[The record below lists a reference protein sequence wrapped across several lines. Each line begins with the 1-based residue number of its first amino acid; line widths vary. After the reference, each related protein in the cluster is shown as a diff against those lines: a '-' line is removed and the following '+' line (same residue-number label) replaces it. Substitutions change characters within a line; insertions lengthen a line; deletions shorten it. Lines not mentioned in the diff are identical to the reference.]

1 MIDTAIHFQNVE
13 KKFGRKKVLRS
24 LNMNV
29 PAGSVYALLGCNGVG
44 KSTSVKMMVGQLEP
58 NAGEIRIM
66 GRDPV
71 RDAVALRR
79 ETGYVAENQRLF
91 NELTL
96 EEYCSFLKKFYP
108 DWNDELCSSILR
120 RFKLPADGKLGSFS
134 RGMYS
139 KAALV
144 VALCRKPKL
153 LILDDPTLGLDTAA
167 RHEFMDMILETLPEF
182 EHTVLISSHII
193 NELEGLC
200 DHAGIVRDGKMVIE
214 GDLDSLKSGTFR
226 LVIRKLEKEPP
237 PLPGE
242 VKRTPKLDTLEIVC
256 GGPRE
261 PSEKALSENGI
272 TDIEF
277 HSLSLEEIFLAYS
290 E

>member
-1 MIDTAIHFQNVE
+1 MSDMAVSFQNVE
-13 KKFGRKKVLRS
+13 KKFGRKQVLRS
-24 LNMNV
+24 MNMNV

-58 NAGEIRIM
+58 NAGEIRVL

-71 RDAVALRR
+71 RDGVELRR
-79 ETGYVAENQRLF
+79 EIGYVAENQRLF

-96 EEYCSFLKKFYP
+96 AEYCAFLKKFYP
-108 DWNDELCSSILR
+108 DWNDEMCSSILR
-120 RFKLPADGKLGSFS
+120 RFKLPADAKLRSFS

-144 VALCRKPKL
+144 GALCRKPKL
-153 LILDDPTLGLDTAA
+153 LVLDDPTLGLDTAA
-167 RHEFMDMILETLPEF
+167 RHEFMDMILETFSDF

-200 DHAGIVRDGKMVIE
+200 DHAGIVKDGKMVLE
-214 GDLDSLKSGTFR
+214 GEVDLLKRNTSR
-226 LVIRKLEKEPP
+226 LVIRKPAKELPP
-237 PLPGE
+237 FPGE
-242 VKRTPKLDTLEIVC
+242 VKRTPKLDDLEIVF
-256 GGPRE
+256 GGLRE
-261 PSEKALSENGI
+261 PVERALAENGI
-272 TDIEF
+272 ADIEI

>member
-1 MIDTAIHFQNVE
+1 MSDMAVSFQNVE
-13 KKFGRKKVLRS
+13 KKFGRKQVLRS
-24 LNMNV
+24 MNMNV

-58 NAGEIRIM
+58 NAGEIRVL

-71 RDAVALRR
+71 RDGVELRR

-96 EEYCSFLKKFYP
+96 AEYCAFLKKFYP
-108 DWNDELCSSILR
+108 DWNDEMCSSILR
-120 RFKLPADGKLGSFS
+120 RFKLPADAKLGSFS

-144 VALCRKPKL
+144 GALCRKPKL
-153 LILDDPTLGLDTAA
+153 LVLDDPTLGLDTAA
-167 RHEFMDMILETLPEF
+167 RHEFMDMILETFSDF

-200 DHAGIVRDGKMVIE
+200 DHAGIVRDGKMVLE
-214 GDLDSLKSGTFR
+214 GDLDSLKRNTSR
-226 LVIRKLEKEPP
+226 LVIRKPAKELP

-242 VKRTPKLDTLEIVC
+242 VKRTPKLDTLEIVF
-256 GGPRE
+256 GGIRE
-261 PSEKALSENGI
+261 PVEKALAENGI
-272 TDIEF
+272 ANSEI